1 MKEKYCTKLFAMC
14 KLGSIFAL
22 NLQKCAMER
31 NPSFNF
37 LIEQS
42 IIKNWDQDALTDY
55 KGATLQFH
63 DVARKIEKLHIVF
76 ENSGLMPGDKVALCG
91 RNSSHWAVAF
101 LAVLTYGAV
110 AVPIQHEFTPD
121 QIYNIVNHS
130 DSKLLFVGDV
140 VATTIDADQMPSL
153 EGVVYLPDFSLVVS
167 RSEKLTYA
175 REHLNE
181 MFGHKYPKYFRKE
194 HVNYYKEQSPDE
206 LALINYTSGTTGFS
220 KGVMLPYRALWG
232 NLDFVLDGLGPHI
245 KSGSNIVSIL
255 PMAHMYGMSFEFF
268 FEFLHGCHIFY
279 LTRVPSPAIIAQ
291 AFSEVKPAVII
302 AVPLVIEKII
312 RKKVFPKIQNN
323 RMRLLL
329 NMPVLNRKVNQKI
342 CEQVKNAFGG
352 RFYEIIIGG
361 AAFNQEVEQ
370 FLKRINFP
378 YTVGYGAT
386 ECAPIICYADYHDF
400 VPGSCGKPV
409 VHMEVRIDSED
420 PENVP
425 GEILAR
431 GLNVMLGY
439 YKNEEATRQTLDKD
453 GWYHTGDLGTMD
465 ANGNVFIKGRSK
477 NMLLSANG
485 QNIYPEEIED
495 KLNSMALVN
504 ESIVIQQGDKL
515 VGLVHPD
522 YDEAKGMRLT
532 NDDIVAVM
540 EQNRQELNAE
550 MPAYSKLSTIKIQ
563 EEEFEKTPKKSIKR
577 YLYQNV

>member
-1 MKEKYCTKLFAMC
+1 MC
-14 KLGSIFAL
+14 QHTHTQIHDMEIVSL
-22 NLQKCAMER
+22 N
-31 NPSFNF
+31 S
-37 LIEQS
+37 LIEKS
-42 IIKNWDQDALTDY
+42 IIDNWNRDALTDF
-55 KGATLQFH
+55 KGATLQYH
-63 DVARKIEKLHIVF
+63 DVARKIEKLHIMF
-76 ENSGLMPGDKVALCG
+76 ENSGVQQGDKIALCG
-91 RNSSHWAVAF
+91 RNSACWAVAF
-101 LAVLTYGAV
+101 LATLTYGAV
-110 AVPIQHEFTPD
+110 AVPILHEFTAE
-121 QIYNIVNHS
+121 QIHNIVNHS
-130 DSKLLFVGDV
+130 GAKLLFVGDV
-140 VATTIDADQMPSL
+140 VATVIDATKMPDL
-153 EGVVYLPDFSLVVS
+153 EGIIYIPDYSLVVS
-167 RSEKLTYA
+167 RTEKLTYA

-181 MFGHKYPKYFRKE
+181 MFGKKFPKYFRQE
-194 HVNYYKEQSPDE
+194 HVHYRRETSGE
-206 LALINYTSGTTGFS
+206 EMALINYTSGTTGFS
-220 KGVMLPYRALWG
+220 KGVMIPYRAMWS
-232 NLDFVLDGLGPHI
+232 NCDFAKSVL
-245 KSGSNIVSIL
+245 GSTVKAGDSVISIL

-268 FEFLHGCHIFY
+268 FEFLHGCHIYY

-291 AFSEVKPAVII
+291 AFSEVKPAIII

-370 FLKRINFP
+370 FLKRIDFP

-439 YKNEEATRQTLDKD
+439 YKNEEATRQALDKD

-504 ESIVIQQGDKL
+504 ESIIIQQGDKL

-550 MPAYSKLSTIKIQ
+550 LPAYSKLSTIKIQ